1 MVAEPGRTMA
11 STEER
16 LRVMEQQGVENMKD
30 IGAME
35 VRMQKVEKVEASMRE
50 DYVNVAKR
58 VLTIESVVRR
68 VPTGL
73 LENWQSVEAQ
83 MEEWHRENKERKE
96 KIDKIGATHVEAMKK
111 MKEMNAENEKAHA
124 EMKESICKIN
134 IKSMED
140 EFLNKVRTI

>member
-1 MVAEPGRTMA
+1 MCFFRPSIKSVSVCIYILVLYIYTKNYSCAGKGTCMVAEPGRTMA
-11 STEER
+11 SAEER
-16 LRVMEQQGVENMKD
+16 LRVSEQQGVENMKD

-73 LENWQSVEAQ
+73 LEN
-83 MEEWHRENKERKE
+83 
-96 KIDKIGATHVEAMKK
+96 
-111 MKEMNAENEKAHA
+111 
-124 EMKESICKIN
+124 
-134 IKSMED
+134 
-140 EFLNKVRTI
+140 